1 MNRLDRFRFGNLH
14 KRRIFGVISLFILIA
29 LVASSMLAVLG
40 FFGSRAELPR
50 INLSVDTTSGSVQ
63 GVGFNIL
70 DIPDSNIIE
79 DPFFDSRDNC
89 LFATVTEAEGN
100 YIYFDPL
107 EGRAFSD
114 VASNS
119 EINVLSI
126 DADGAMGL
134 RFSSYVSGFD
144 PARFGIPITIAD
156 TNNLWNT
163 DSIIKVVES
172 SGVVYAL
179 TGDGVLIQNLITKNS
194 VVNSNAF
201 FIDICSSENFVYAL
215 ASNGDIFI
223 ASEGGSFTYVC
234 TCEVSEESSPVFIS
248 SVNGSIEV
256 FMSDGTVRTIN
267 SDNSFITSQID
278 AVHVDSNMNYVVSV
292 DSSNNVYVS
301 SNGIFFNSRD
311 DISYLIP
318 DFDSVID
325 LKLFDSTVLILTNY
339 GTLIKFDISG
349 NDFYVCD
356 ISSIEPVSICPINNR
371 YAIAVASDYQA
382 FAVDI
387 NNGSTDALGMGNTV
401 VENVF
406 RYGDNEY
413 LISSGSSLY
422 KTSLMS
428 ALLVENSIGSSIIQ
442 SGDIC
447 MVKTS
452 SVNTDSWDVQGDT
465 HLVGRE
471 DGVYLTGNDSGL
483 HVMSRRLEQMAPELF
498 EDGVFYRIDVSMS
511 TTGGDLN
518 TYAWLEGETFG
529 QQGMQVTVVDSNTDV
544 YSYVFAVTE
553 NMIEDEYLRFNIAFD
568 GYGILNIDYV
578 YVGPS
583 NSDVNTI
590 PSDFRNCIVHNNPSA
605 LRFSSMIIGGTGFCD
620 EEFYGIHPD
629 SAESALL
636 MSRDAGA
643 NPWFVMGSQIT
654 QNDVES
660 FLGYMCGS
668 VSSEYGKRR
677 IDNGTALPWSRQFN
691 YIYVEID
698 DSEDT
703 FLSDVQ
709 RGAYVDYV
717 MGLFERSSYYIEI
730 KDRIVFID
738 GMNYDGGVVLSG
750 ADRHAAPMP
759 VTAPITVDNSFID
772 CVSSAI
778 DNARFEAP
786 RATGG
791 EFISSIS
798 FDNYEG
804 SYTAADV
811 VSSII
816 LAQSSFADLVMFDSD
831 TEVFNSMESLRF
843 LVGREQMF
851 YEILDPVDSSSGNS
865 ADELSEA
872 CNFMLVDGDT
882 SIYLIV
888 TNHSDVAQQF
898 LTQSSVFDIRGA
910 SYIRY
915 SSSGESLIQRDINRF
930 RIRQY
935 LQPGEYMIVNI
946 PK

>member
-14 KRRIFGVISLFILIA
+14 KRRIFGVISIFVLIA
-29 LVASSMLAVLG
+29 FVAASLLAILG

-50 INLSVDTTSGSVQ
+50 VNLSVDTTSGSVQ

-70 DIPDSNIIE
+70 DIPDSNVIE
-79 DPFFDSRDNC
+79 DPFFDCSDNC

-100 YIYFDPL
+100 YLYFDPL
-107 EGRAFSD
+107 EGRIFEE

-126 DADGAMGL
+126 DADGVMGL
-134 RFSSYVSGFD
+134 RFSSFVSGFD
-144 PARFGIPITIAD
+144 SARFGIPITIAD

-163 DSIIKVVES
+163 DSIVKVVES
-172 SGVVYAL
+172 SGVVYGI

-194 VVNSNAF
+194 VVSTNDF
-201 FIDICSSENFVYAL
+201 FIDICSSGNFVYAL

-234 TCEVSEESSPVFIS
+234 TCEVSEDTSPKFIS
-248 SVNGSIEV
+248 SVNGSIAV
-256 FMSDGTVRTIN
+256 FISDGTVRTIN
-267 SDNSFITSQID
+267 SDNSYITSRIN
-278 AVHVDSNMNYVVSV
+278 ASYIDSNQNYVVSV
-292 DSSNNVYVS
+292 DADNNVYVS
-301 SNGIFFNSRD
+301 SNGIFFRSRD

-325 LKLFDSTVLILTNY
+325 VKLLDSTVFILTNY
-339 GTLIKFDISG
+339 GTLISFDITG
-349 NDFYVCD
+349 DNFYVCD
-356 ISSIEPVSICPINNR
+356 ISSIEPISICPINND
-371 YAIAVASDYQA
+371 YIIAIASDYQA
-382 FAVDI
+382 FAVDA
-387 NNGSTDALGMGNTV
+387 NTGVTDALGMGNTV
-401 VENVF
+401 VENVYK
-406 RYGDNEY
+406 YGDNQF

-428 ALLVENSIGSSIIQ
+428 ALLVDSSIGSSIIQ

-452 SVNTDSWDVQGDT
+452 SVNTDSWDIQGDT

-483 HVMSRRLEQMAPELF
+483 HVMSRRLDQMTPELF
-498 EDGVFYRIDVSMS
+498 EDGVFYRIDVAMS

-518 TYAWLEGETFG
+518 TYAWLEGDSFG

-544 YSYVFAVTE
+544 YSFVFAVTE
-553 NMIEDEYLRFNIAFD
+553 NMIEDEYLRFNIAFE
-568 GYGILNIDYV
+568 GYGILNVDYV

-590 PSDFRNCIVHNNPSA
+590 PSNFRNCIVHNTPSA
-605 LRFSSMIIGGTGFCD
+605 LRFSSMVIGGTGFCN
-620 EEFYGIHPD
+620 EAFYGVHPD

-654 QNDVES
+654 QNDVEN

-691 YIYVEID
+691 YIYVEIG
-698 DSEDT
+698 DSENT

-717 MGLFERSSYYIEI
+717 KGLFERSSYYIEI
-730 KDRIVFID
+730 KDRIVFVD
-738 GMNYDGGVVLSG
+738 GMNYDGGVVLSS
-750 ADRHAAPMP
+750 ADRHAAPME
-759 VTAPITVDNSFID
+759 VTAPVTVDNTFVN
-772 CVSSAI
+772 CVSDAI

-786 RATGG
+786 RAAGG
-791 EFISSIS
+791 EFISSVS

-811 VSSII
+811 VSSVIM
-816 LAQSSFADLVMFDSD
+816 AQSFADLVMFDSD
-831 TEVFNSMESLRF
+831 TEVFNSMAALRF
-843 LVGREQMF
+843 LIGREQMF
-851 YEILDPVDSSSGNS
+851 YEVLDPVDSSSEYT
-865 ADELSEA
+865 ADELTEA
-872 CNFMLVDGDT
+872 CDFMLIDGDT

-898 LTQSSVFDIRGA
+898 LTQSTVFDIRGA
-910 SYIRY
+910 SYNRY
-915 SSSGESLIQRDINRF
+915 SSSGEQLIQRDINRF
-930 RIRQY
+930 RLRQY